1 MDDRDCNRGPEH
13 YVGHPPDCPSR
24 SIRYRL
30 DPPSHG
36 HRDGA
41 GYRDDEPG
49 PIAGRLIA
57 PTELEAEQRWREAGP
72 GAAGPVTAT
81 IARVVGSQV
90 SCEIDYAGRM
100 VREAEIDERV
110 FRVCYPVFVPD
121 ADPVAST
128 LWAYDPVH
136 ASFPHP
142 DQDDARDRFVMVEEP
157 PLVGADDN
165 GAPVYSVLDRRNN
178 RKHFFSE
185 CRSAVERY
193 VAERN
198 KEERERL
205 DAEAAWEMAVVE
217 ALADDPDH
225 TTAGPGTPKGQD
237 EPTPAEALGEPPVP
251 PVELPPDLGDD
262 GRRLVLAE
270 LLEHE
275 ADRLQRDG
283 TLGPV
288 SAWYLAHL
296 MREAGGFARLTGA
309 ATLDQVFDR
318 AEALTE
324 SR

>member
-1 MDDRDCNRGPEH
+1 MDDRDCKRGPEH
-13 YVGHPPDCPSR
+13 YVGHPPDCTSR

-49 PIAGRLIA
+49 PIAGRLVA
-57 PTELEAEQRWREAGP
+57 HEQAVER
-72 GAAGPVTAT
+72 TL
-81 IARVVGSQV
+81 RV
-90 SCEIDYAGRM
+90 
-100 VREAEIDERV
+100 
-110 FRVCYPVFVPD
+110 
-121 ADPVAST
+121 
-128 LWAYDPVH
+128 YDPLH
-136 ASFPHP
+136 GDGSFPRP

-185 CRSAVERY
+185 CQSAVEEY
-193 VAERN
+193 TAARN

-225 TTAGPGTPKGQD
+225 TTAGPDTPKGQD

-309 ATLDQVFDR
+309 ATLDQMFDR
-318 AEALTE
+318 AEAMTG